1 MPICARRQLQPIFKS
16 RKGGFLLIRW
26 TDPLFLLLL
35 YFLCL
40 ETKFPERK
48 GKYVEKEKALP
59 YQTSFN
65 PWNTWPIELFIWSK
79 YGSDKRSY
87 SNVDKTLIVA
97 LTDIMAGRPHRS
109 LGQFLFFLFFSSH
122 FSAIGAFDLIAGAYV
137 FGVYHIGLESHTT
150 CSANNNHASNKGNLR
165 WGRLRNV

>member
-1 MPICARRQLQPIFKS
+1 MPADNCNLSSKA
-16 RKGGFLLIRW
+16 
-26 TDPLFLLLL
+26 
-35 YFLCL
+35 
-40 ETKFPERK
+40 
-48 GKYVEKEKALP
+48 EKEVFFLFAGQTLFFAVALFFMFRNKISP
-59 YQTSFN
+59 RERENMWKKKKHFLTKRPFH

-97 LTDIMAGRPHRS
+97 LTDIMASRPHRS

>member
-1 MPICARRQLQPIFKS
+1 M
-16 RKGGFLLIRW
+16 
-26 TDPLFLLLL
+26 
-35 YFLCL
+35 
-40 ETKFPERK
+40 
-48 GKYVEKEKALP
+48 
-59 YQTSFN
+59 
-65 PWNTWPIELFIWSK
+65 WSK

-97 LTDIMAGRPHRS
+97 LTDIMASRPHRS

-165 WGRLRNV
+165 